1 MPLSQAYF
9 KQLALRLSILWT
21 THTH

>member
-9 KQLALRLSILWT
+9 KQLT
-21 THTH
+21 PTD